1 MATLYCYTAILTL
14 VDNDTMNYFTD
25 TDSPSVSSDRVI
37 YTASNFA
44 RSTLLFLQETG
55 TLSALR
61 PHTSSRSNLESYLY
75 FTVVS
80 GRGRLIYGGM
90 EYELR
95 AGDSVFLDCALPY
108 AHTTDKDLW
117 TLSWCHFNGPEMVR
131 IYEKYKAR
139 GGRTIF
145 RSQNRKT
152 YMEILRKLKTIASSD
167 SYVRDMEIN
176 ALLSQ
181 LLVLLME
188 DSWNPE
194 DDTVKGKRV
203 QVMDVREY
211 IDSNYATDITLD
223 GLSAQFFINKTYLSE
238 MFKEQ
243 YGVNLK
249 DYLVS
254 VRITEA
260 KKLLRFTDK
269 TTEEI
274 ATMVGING
282 AAYFS
287 RMFKRV
293 EGVTPTE
300 YRAMW

>member
-1 MATLYCYTAILTL
+1 
-14 VDNDTMNYFTD
+14 MNYFTD
-25 TDSPSVSSDRVI
+25 TNSPTVTSDRVI
-37 YTASNFA
+37 YTASDFA
-44 RSTLLFLQETG
+44 RSSLLSLQETG
-55 TLSALR
+55 TLSALK
-61 PHTSSRSNLESYLY
+61 PHTSSRSPLESYLSG
-75 FTVVS
+75 S
-80 GRGRLIYGGM
+80 GRLTYGG
-90 EYELR
+90 ETYELR
-95 AGDSVFLDCALPY
+95 AGDSVFLDCTLPY
-108 AHTTDKDLW
+108 AHTTEEELW
-117 TLSWCHFNGPEMVR
+117 TLVWCHFDGPQMSH
-131 IYEKYKAR
+131 IYEKYKVR
-139 GGRTIF
+139 GGKTVF
-145 RSQNRKT
+145 RSQKT
-152 YMEILRKLKTIASSD
+152 SEYWGILEKMKTVAASD

-194 DDTVKGKRV
+194 SNAVKGKRV
-203 QVMDVREY
+203 QVVRVREY
-211 IDSNYATDITLD
+211 IDSNYASEITLE
-223 GLSAQFFINKTYLSE
+223 GLAAQFFINKTYLSE

-243 YGVNLK
+243 YGIALK

-260 KKLLRFTDK
+260 KRLLRFTDK

-300 YRAMW
+300 YRGMW

>member
-1 MATLYCYTAILTL
+1 
-14 VDNDTMNYFTD
+14 MNYFTD
-25 TDSPSVSSDRVI
+25 TNSPSVTSDRVI
-37 YTASNFA
+37 YTASDFA
-44 RSTLLFLQETG
+44 RSSLLSLQETG
-55 TLSALR
+55 TLSALK
-61 PHTSSRSNLESYLY
+61 PHTSSRSNLDSYLY

-80 GRGRLIYGGM
+80 GSGRLVYGG
-90 EYELR
+90 ETYELR
-95 AGDSVFLDCALPY
+95 AGDSVFLDCTLPY
-108 AHTTDKDLW
+108 AHTTEEELW
-117 TLSWCHFNGPEMVR
+117 TLVWCHFDGPQMAH
-131 IYEKYKAR
+131 IYEKYKVR
-139 GGRTIF
+139 GGKTVF
-145 RSQNRKT
+145 RSQKT
-152 YMEILRKLKTIASSD
+152 LEYREILKKLKTVAASD

-194 DDTVKGKRV
+194 SNAVKGKRV
-203 QVMDVREY
+203 QVVSVREY
-211 IDSNYATDITLD
+211 IDGNYASDITLE
-223 GLSAQFFINKTYLSE
+223 GLAAQFFINKTYLSE

-243 YGVNLK
+243 YGIALK

-260 KKLLRFTDK
+260 KRLLRFTEK

-300 YRAMW
+300 YRKMW

>member
-1 MATLYCYTAILTL
+1 MAWST
-14 VDNDTMNYFTD
+14 NYE
-25 TDSPSVSSDRVI
+25 
-37 YTASNFA
+37 
-44 RSTLLFLQETG
+44 QET
-55 TLSALR
+55 LS
-61 PHTSSRSNLESYLY
+61 
-75 FTVVS
+75 FW
-80 GRGRLIYGGM
+80 I
-90 EYELR
+90 
-95 AGDSVFLDCALPY
+95 
-108 AHTTDKDLW
+108 AHCHM
-117 TLSWCHFNGPEMVR
+117 SWCHFNGPEMVR

-145 RSQNRKT
+145 RSQNRET

>member
-1 MATLYCYTAILTL
+1 
-14 VDNDTMNYFTD
+14 MNYFTD
-25 TDSPSVSSDRVI
+25 TNSPTVTSDRVI
-37 YTASNFA
+37 YTASDFA
-44 RSTLLFLQETG
+44 RSSLLSLQETG
-55 TLSALR
+55 TLSALK

-75 FTVVS
+75 FTVLSGS
-80 GRGRLIYGGM
+80 GRLTYGG
-90 EYELR
+90 ETYELR
-95 AGDSVFLDCALPY
+95 AGDSVFLDCTLPY
-108 AHTTDKDLW
+108 AHTTEEELW
-117 TLSWCHFNGPEMVR
+117 TLVWCHFDGPQMSH
-131 IYEKYKAR
+131 IYEKYKVR
-139 GGRTIF
+139 GGKTVF
-145 RSQNRKT
+145 RSQKT
-152 YMEILRKLKTIASSD
+152 SEYWGILEKMKTVAASD

-194 DDTVKGKRV
+194 SNAVKGKRV
-203 QVMDVREY
+203 QVVRVREY
-211 IDSNYATDITLD
+211 IDSNYASEITLE
-223 GLSAQFFINKTYLSE
+223 GLAAQFFINKTYLSE

-243 YGVNLK
+243 YGIVLK

-260 KKLLRFTDK
+260 KRLLRFTDK

-300 YRAMW
+300 YRGMW

>member
-1 MATLYCYTAILTL
+1 MS
-14 VDNDTMNYFTD
+14 YFTD
-25 TDSPSVSSDRVI
+25 TNSPSVFSDRTI

-44 RSTLLFLQETG
+44 RNSLLYLQETG
-55 TLSALR
+55 RLSALKA
-61 PHTSSRSNLESYLY
+61 HTSSRSNLDSYLY
-75 FTVVS
+75 FTVMS
-80 GRGRLIYGGM
+80 GNGELVYGDQK
-90 EYELR
+90 YELKV
-95 AGDSVFLDCALPY
+95 GDSVFLDCMFPY
-108 AHTTDKDLW
+108 AHTTKHELW
-117 TLSWCHFNGPEMVR
+117 TLSWCHFNGPEMNY
-131 IYEKYKAR
+131 IYEKYRTR
-139 GGRTIF
+139 GGKTVF
-145 RSQNRKT
+145 QSQKT
-152 YMEILRKLKTIASSD
+152 ADYCKILDTLKKVSVAD

-194 DDTVKGKRV
+194 SNAIKGKRTQIV
-203 QVMDVREY
+203 KVREY
-211 IDSNYATDITLD
+211 IDGNYASDITLD
-223 GLSAQFFINKTYLSE
+223 TLATKFFVNKTYLSE
-238 MFKEQ
+238 LFKEQ
-243 YGVNLK
+243 YGIAVK

-260 KKLLRFTDK
+260 KRLLRFTDK

-293 EGVTPTE
+293 EGLTPTE

>member
-1 MATLYCYTAILTL
+1 MNYKQEILLFWIVGCLMRIQRKGICGRYPGATLMDRRWYTSMKSIKHVA
-14 VDNDTMNYFTD
+14 
-25 TDSPSVSSDRVI
+25 
-37 YTASNFA
+37 A
-44 RSTLLFLQETG
+44 E
-55 TLSALR
+55 
-61 PHTSSRSNLESYLY
+61 LY
-75 FTVVS
+75 S
-80 GRGRLIYGGM
+80 G
-90 EYELR
+90 
-95 AGDSVFLDCALPY
+95 
-108 AHTTDKDLW
+108 HK
-117 TLSWCHFNGPEMVR
+117 
-131 IYEKYKAR
+131 
-139 GGRTIF
+139 
-145 RSQNRKT
+145 NRET

-293 EGVTPTE
+293 ESVTPTE

>member
-44 RSTLLFLQETG
+44 RSTLLSLQETG

-61 PHTSSRSNLESYLY
+61 AHTSSRSNLESYLY

-80 GRGRLIYGGM
+80 GSGRLTYGGA
-90 EYELR
+90 EYELQ
-95 AGDSVFLDCALPY
+95 AGDSAFLDCGLPY
-108 AHTTDKDLW
+108 AHTTERNLW
-117 TLSWCHFNGPEMVR
+117 MLSWCHFNGPEMVH

-139 GGRTIF
+139 GGRTVF
-145 RSQNRKT
+145 RSQNRET

-293 EGVTPTE
+293 ESVTPTE

>member
-1 MATLYCYTAILTL
+1 M
-14 VDNDTMNYFTD
+14 
-25 TDSPSVSSDRVI
+25 
-37 YTASNFA
+37 
-44 RSTLLFLQETG
+44 
-55 TLSALR
+55 
-61 PHTSSRSNLESYLY
+61 Y
-75 FTVVS
+75 FTVLSGS
-80 GRGRLIYGGM
+80 GRLTYGG
-90 EYELR
+90 ETYELR
-95 AGDSVFLDCALPY
+95 AGDSVFLDCTLPY
-108 AHTTDKDLW
+108 AHTTEEELW
-117 TLSWCHFNGPEMVR
+117 TLVWCHFDGPQMSH
-131 IYEKYKAR
+131 IYEKYKVR
-139 GGRTIF
+139 GGKTVF
-145 RSQNRKT
+145 RSQKT
-152 YMEILRKLKTIASSD
+152 SEYRGILEKMKTVAASD

-194 DDTVKGKRV
+194 SNAVKGKRV
-203 QVMDVREY
+203 QVVRVREY
-211 IDSNYATDITLD
+211 IDSNYASEITLE
-223 GLSAQFFINKTYLSE
+223 GLAAQFFINKTYLSE

-243 YGVNLK
+243 YGIALK

-260 KKLLRFTDK
+260 KRLLRFTDK

-300 YRAMW
+300 YRGMW